1 MWLIKTFAVLCGV
14 YLFVLAAMYAAQ
26 TWLIF
31 PAFMVSDGR
40 PSLPSG
46 AERLAID
53 TPDGLRL
60 HGVHLPPA
68 RGEGCDKTPRG
79 EGRDKT
85 LVLGFGGNGWHAE
98 GMALDLRQHFPDC
111 DIVVFN
117 YRGYKPSTGQPSA
130 AGILADSLLIHD
142 QAPKTIGAARVITVG
157 YSLGSGPAAYLARE
171 RPIAGVVLVTPF
183 DALEAVAQQ
192 RYPWLPV
199 RWLIRHRMPSAE
211 FLRGLTLPVA
221 VIASE
226 YDEVVPPNR
235 TAVLRQSIGNLVL
248 DRTIAGAHHNDIFRQ
263 PAFAQ
268 AMTEAFAAI
277 AAHPV
282 PAASRVSGQDSGHN
296 LGQSAR

>member
-14 YLFVLAAMYAAQ
+14 YLFVLAAMYAAP

-68 RGEGCDKTPRG
+68 RGEGCDKT
-79 EGRDKT
+79 

-111 DIVVFN
+111 
-117 YRGYKPSTGQPSA
+117 
-130 AGILADSLLIHD
+130 D

-296 LGQSAR
+296 LGHNLGQSAR

>member
-1 MWLIKTFAVLCGV
+1 MWLIKTFAVLGGV

-40 PSLPSG
+40 PPLPAG
-46 AERLAID
+46 AQRLVID

-60 HGVHLPPA
+60 HGVQLPPA
-68 RGEGCDKTPRG
+68 RGEGCDKT
-79 EGRDKT
+79 
-85 LVLGFGGNGWHAE
+85 LMLGFGGNGWHAE

-142 QAPKTIGAARVITVG
+142 HVQKTIGAARVITVG

-171 RPIAGVVLVTPF
+171 RSVAGVVLLTPF

-199 RWLIRHRMPSAE
+199 RWLIRHHMPSAD

-226 YDEVVPPNR
+226 HDEVVPPNR
-235 TAVLRQSIGNLVL
+235 TAALRQAIGNLVL

-268 AMTEAFAAI
+268 AMTAAQVAI
-277 AAHPV
+277 NAHSV
-282 PAASRVSGQDSGHN
+282 PAASRDSGQN
-296 LGQSAR
+296 LDQSAR

>member
-1 MWLIKTFAVLCGV
+1 MWFIKTFAVLCGM
-14 YLFVLAAMYAAQ
+14 YLLILVAMYVAQ

-40 PSLPSG
+40 PPLPDG
-46 AERLAID
+46 AQRLAID
-53 TPDGLRL
+53 TPDDLRL

-68 RGEGCDKTPRG
+68 RGEGGDKTV
-79 EGRDKT
+79 
-85 LVLGFGGNGWHAE
+85 VLGFGGNGWHAE
-98 GMALDLRQHFPDC
+98 GMALDLRRHFPAC

-142 QAPKTIGAARVITVG
+142 HVQRAIGPARIVTVG

-171 RPIAGVVLVTPF
+171 RTVAGVVLVTAF

-199 RWLIRHRMPSAE
+199 RWLIRHHMPSVE
-211 FLRGLTLPVA
+211 FLRGLSVPVA
-221 VIASE
+221 VISAE
-226 YDEVVPPNR
+226 HDEVVPPAR
-235 TAVLRQSIGNLVL
+235 TAALRQGAGNLVL
-248 DRTIAGAHHNDIFRQ
+248 DRTIAGAHHNDIFHQ

-268 AMTEAFAAI
+268 AMAEARMAI
-277 AAHPV
+277 DARSV
-282 PAASRVSGQDSGHN
+282 PGASRDS
-296 LGQSAR
+296 GQSAR

>member
-14 YLFVLAAMYAAQ
+14 YLFVLAAMYVAQ

-40 PSLPSG
+40 PSLPAG

-68 RGEGCDKTPRG
+68 RGEGCDKTA
-79 EGRDKT
+79 
-85 LVLGFGGNGWHAE
+85 VLGFGGNGWHAE
-98 GMALDLRQHFPDC
+98 GMALDLRQHFPAC

-142 QAPKTIGAARVITVG
+142 QAQKVIGAARVITVG

-171 RPIAGVVLVTPF
+171 RTIAGVVLVTPF

-199 RWLIRHRMPSAE
+199 RWLIRHRMPSTD
-211 FLRGLTLPVA
+211 FLRGLTVPVA
-221 VIASE
+221 VIAAE
-226 YDEVVPPNR
+226 HDEVVPPNR
-235 TAVLRQSIGNLVL
+235 TAALRQAINNLVL
-248 DRTIAGAHHNDIFRQ
+248 DRTIAGAHHNDIFHR
-263 PAFAQ
+263 PAFVQ
-268 AMTEAFAAI
+268 AMTEAREAI
-277 AAHPV
+277 DARSV
-282 PAASRVSGQDSGHN
+282 PGASRDW
-296 LGQSAR
+296 GQSAR

>member
-1 MWLIKTFAVLCGV
+1 MWLIKTFAALCGA
-14 YLFVLAAMYAAQ
+14 YLLILAAMYLAQ

-40 PSLPSG
+40 PPLPDG
-46 AERLAID
+46 AQRLAID

-85 LVLGFGGNGWHAE
+85 VVLGFGGNGWHAE
-98 GMALDLRQHFPDC
+98 GMALDLRRHFPAC

-142 QAPKTIGAARVITVG
+142 LVQKTIGAARIITVG

-171 RPIAGVVLVTPF
+171 RSVAGVVLVTAF

-199 RWLIRHRMPSAE
+199 RWLIRHHMPSVE
-211 FLRGLTLPVA
+211 FLRGLSVPVA
-221 VIASE
+221 VISAE
-226 YDEVVPPNR
+226 HDEVVPPAR
-235 TAVLRQSIGNLVL
+235 TAALRQGIANLVL
-248 DRTIAGAHHNDIFRQ
+248 DRTIAGAHHNDIFHK

-268 AMTEAFAAI
+268 SMAEARVAI
-277 AAHPV
+277 DARSV
-282 PAASRVSGQDSGHN
+282 PGASRDS
-296 LGQSAR
+296 GQSAR